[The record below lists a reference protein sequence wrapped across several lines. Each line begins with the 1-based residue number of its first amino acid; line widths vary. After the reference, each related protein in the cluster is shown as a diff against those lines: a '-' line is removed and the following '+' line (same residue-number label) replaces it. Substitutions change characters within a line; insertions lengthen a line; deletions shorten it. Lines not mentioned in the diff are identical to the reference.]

1 MGQSD
6 VLGWLVVVLFASLG
20 ERFVVAQDCARIAP
34 SNGAVDT
41 QNVTNGAIATIT
53 CDPCHEIEI
62 SGESSVTLT
71 CVNGVWISSNG
82 QIVRLFFC
90 TQIDDVECD
99 SLAPLP
105 DHVSPID
112 DREPE
117 DLPTGLTFTAQ
128 LKCDEGYNLT
138 SGNLVRTCECDLT
151 NPSMGQWSGSDPV
164 CSRIYCSSL
173 GTPENGSKSTNETE
187 FGTNVKFLCDDGFIL
202 SGDPELT
209 CESGDDNQG
218 RWSGSVPQCVIV
230 KCPNLIDPSNGYIL
244 GNGTRFGDVLSFGCM
259 ETFRLV
265 GNRSLECQANA
276 QWNAS
281 TPTCEKITCTIPPIN
296 NGSVIGISDSE
307 ANISSVISF
316 ICDEGFDRNG
326 SGTIQ
331 CEASGFWNETEPGC
345 IIRTC
350 PELTAPRSGSK
361 DSNASVYGTVVTFMC
376 DQGYA
381 LQGNDS
387 LTCLASGQWD
397 GSEPSCSLVT
407 LSSAARPMPTETIR
421 LSTLSSAEFSFLK
434 EGSVGFQ
441 SSPEVLKTSSSIAS
455 STVIQSL
462 APSVEYTSNSKSA
475 EFSSRRSSLL
485 GEASL
490 SVGLQFS
497 SEVLRQSSVLY
508 QTSPSSEKSVKAS
521 SIAPSTVVIQSSRLS
536 MASDSTSAPSLFTA
550 RATPTETIRLSPV
563 DFSTGR
569 FSFSKLPNSTSLS
582 GSTLRAFL
590 FQTSSTVTG
599 ASLFPSAVIQSS
611 GQPESA
617 LLSDS
622 NQVALSTFV
631 PLPSVSAYEI
641 STSMTARQ
649 ESVLEVQASSQEYSQ
664 GIESSALLVSSAM
677 FDSSLYVA
685 GSSPGV
691 DLTSFGPSETSAFL
705 SSTTFDP
712 TTSASFSPTSFLEP
726 SSPVSDSLLLP
737 ESSIAAFHQ
746 VISSAESAPDSSAV
760 NFQSESQFLSSSG
773 VVSNSFPVPSFLVPS
788 ITAATSTTA
797 LVPTPML
804 PSRSERASEFFS
816 LNPSIVSSIDVE
828 NVFTINPSPEFEMI
842 SSSAGRMTAKASTA
856 MVIASSASIE
866 TGVLSA
872 SSRIDVEVSS
882 SSVAIGESVSIPTS
896 TVGESA
902 TSTLIFSSEG
912 LPSAT
917 SPLSLE
923 TISSKDLVSPTSTVA
938 FLQGLT
944 STSSFDIVSSEGFSS
959 KVTSISSLET
969 ISSKDL
975 PLQSLTST
983 SSFDIVSSEGFL
995 STTAKLATAVTSTP
1009 SLETI
1014 SSKELPLQSLTSTSS
1029 FDIVSSEGFP
1039 SVTSKVTSTSSLE
1052 TISSKDF
1059 APEDLTSTPSFEI
1072 TSSDRLPSVS
1082 GVQATALP
1090 SASFPVLNSVYVPS
1104 SATIPMPTLPSF
1116 RMPIATTTLVVEP
1129 PPQSSLS
1136 TRFPLTRTVT
1146 PTVSI
1151 RATSLASLRT
1161 VTIDSSQFSSLITS
1175 TETVAS
1181 TQLRPSRVVVFQS
1194 SDSLPLLNVS
1204 SSLVEFLEPSS
1215 TPALV
1220 SSSASSVSSALS
1232 SASTFQSIMSS
1243 VAEPETLLFV
1253 ESSTQL
1259 PLETT
1264 SFLSSRFSSVV
1275 APEPSSSSV
1284 FISTTSSSIVPLDFS
1299 TSFSSVFISAL
1310 SSSSIASSQF
1320 SIGTATSSS
1329 SSAILPADFSTSLLS
1344 SSDVSLMVS
1353 LRTSSVIPTAVEPTL
1368 PPASSLVSTA
1378 VRPANNS
1385 ALSSAVAPTIPSI
1398 SGSTLTDISSE
1409 FLLRS
1414 TSLAV
1419 SFPVQMTSSFDVPD
1433 PSSTGLSSV
1442 DVREVSSTG
1451 FLFSSSSIVGTR
1463 LSTALESSS
1472 VFAEAFFS
1480 SVSLIRSSDDQIP
1493 VATST
1498 ASFSSS
1504 LDIAGTSSISEFSS
1518 LPFSSSSLTSS
1529 FSSIGLTI
1537 SSEFFD
1543 VVSSSSDVGFA
1554 GISSSIFTSSVRVSA
1569 ELSTPIPIVNSTI
1582 IPISSFDDLVPSTTI
1597 FSSSSHRFVV
1607 SSTAAIVSEVSS
1619 TSITSSG
1626 AQSSISLEPSPTIVA
1641 MFSPSSSTIIG
1652 FVSLISTAVFD
1663 TVSLPTLS
1671 TTSSFSVSLFPP
1683 VIDFPTKTIA
1693 SFSSPPI
1700 LSSSLGRF
1708 PDVSSSLLISS
1719 DAVFVQTSSAT
1730 ILSRIRTSTSSLVP
1744 SETIL
1749 PSQIVDFVSSI
1760 AELSASSSV
1769 LSPIISSSSF
1779 ESSLTVSSALIP
1791 PSSSRFSASTFVFS
1805 LSFASDF
1812 VQSTSAVFP
1821 SFLSSTSQPGVA
1833 DNSTVIAS
1841 SLLVTSTAFLPVS
1854 STSVLE
1860 PEATFSVRNF
1870 SSISSTASTFVFP
1883 SSSAELSVGI
1893 TSSLSLVEPLS
1904 TSLQFFSTSATS
1916 SAVLETTSALAVAS
1930 STLFRLP
1937 MVLPSSSFVFPVLTS
1952 SAVRLVDFVSS
1963 TAAFSSAALMVNA
1976 TETVPPTKPTPS
1988 FPTSPST
1995 TNVASRNVSTTFPPT
2010 SAALVSST
2018 PTFPTNATPGNV
2030 STTSAPSSTAFPTN
2044 ATAGNISTTSA
2055 ATLVPST
2062 PTFPTNATSGNFS
2075 TTSAPSSATL
2085 VPSTPPFLTN
2095 ATSGNISTT
2104 SAPSSTVNATFP
2116 ISTAAPAPS
2125 TPTFPSDA
2133 TPGNVSATSAT
2144 FPVNA
2149 TSRSNVSTSPT
2160 VNATTT
2166 TDATTFVPSSTSGNV
2181 STTSAPSPTA
2191 NATSTSRFPTNA
2203 TSGNISTASAVSP
2216 TLNATV
2222 IPALGNATTFPTIS
2236 STSASSPTVNAT
2248 ELRPTNATG
2257 TVSPASE
2264 TATPTTTTENA
2275 TSSLPTT
2282 EIPTNATEFATPAP
2296 TPATSMTSPSSP
2308 IATESPTTPTN
2319 RLPTT
2324 ATSPANESTPISPTR
2339 YPPIAFWT
2347 ELVFRLNFLDIH
2359 LSDLEWLLF
2368 MTSNLE
2374 EAYNEA
2380 KILAATVEKRRRR
2393 EERPVVVT
2401 IINATT
2407 ENQAENHAIVVF
2419 YVRDRGELIDAETVT
2434 NLLRLH
2440 EAQTINGIIG
2450 YEVVRINPYPYQAPT
2465 QLPITD
2471 DEFPLWAIV
2480 LIIVL
2485 TICLL
2490 LLLLLIICYCCWR
2503 SKYTDKVTLLQQ
2515 PEYVGG
2521 KRLEEG
2527 SEPPGIELKHYNDIL
2542 KEKLPPSQPIASWIE
2557 EDDDA
2562 DDEADVEQR
2571 KIIVVESQDESSRDD
2586 VRKPLPDIRDAEEA
2600 TSESP
2605 PGEYATIERSHV
2617 AAAAEISASLAP
2629 VLKASFPERR
2639 LPMIPLYRRVS
2650 VSRTSAETQ
2659 MSLPATPKSSTASL
2673 SAAEPPPS
2681 KEEVEI
2687 RQELSLEIFRREEE
2701 ERARERE
2708 EKEKAEAAASA
2719 FTEAQKKH
2727 IEQTMRQKADVE
2739 RWRNK
2744 QRQRER
2750 HRQME
2755 KEMKKKQDEEW
2766 RQLAEKKAAEKRR
2779 KERKERK
2786 EAQKELAGIL
2796 DPEATQFEEITK
2808 RNIRRSSSKTRH
2820 WKKSTRSQI
2829 HPEIFHESP
2838 RSPVV
2843 WQPPPP
2849 PPPPPTSNHVVQ
2861 VQPIPDSSPSPSP
2874 QQPELASPPRRRTL
2888 PTQPSHPP
2896 YDPRLGPRPPARSTM
2911 SRPKSA
2917 SVVPYPTM
2925 GAPLLVQ
2932 PRNERPYTAGAPPAM
2947 MHASTFSARPVAS
2960 AWGEQQRVPGEQ
2972 PVHVTPV
2979 YRTQSA
2985 QGHHVW
2991 NPYDNYRQSFQTLY
3005 SPSEPELSQPAAPPV
3020 YFPGSRS
3027 STSMPQPQLPIQL
3040 GSRAPAPAPAP
3051 PSHVAPAPMQQ
3062 PLVKAIQDELERLQR
3077 GRKIDHT

>member
-1 MGQSD
+1 MF
-6 VLGWLVVVLFASLG
+6 VLG
-20 ERFVVAQDCARIAP
+20 
-34 SNGAVDT
+34 
-41 QNVTNGAIATIT
+41 
-53 CDPCHEIEI
+53 
-62 SGESSVTLT
+62 
-71 CVNGVWISSNG
+71 
-82 QIVRLFFC
+82 
-90 TQIDDVECD
+90 
-99 SLAPLP
+99 
-105 DHVSPID
+105 
-112 DREPE
+112 
-117 DLPTGLTFTAQ
+117 
-128 LKCDEGYNLT
+128 
-138 SGNLVRTCECDLT
+138 
-151 NPSMGQWSGSDPV
+151 
-164 CSRIYCSSL
+164 IYCSSL

-187 FGTNVKFLCDDGFIL
+187 FGTNVKFLCDDDFIL

-361 DSNASVYGTVVTFMC
+361 DSNASVYGTLVTFMC

-407 LSSAARPMPTETIR
+407 LSSAARPTPTETIR

-550 RATPTETIRLSPV
+550 RATPTETIRLSTASPV

-617 LLSDS
+617 ILSDS

-746 VISSAESAPDSSAV
+746 VISSAESGPILVDSS
-760 NFQSESQFLSSSG
+760 QSRSIFVSAESQFLSS
-773 VVSNSFPVPSFLVPS
+773 SNSFPVPSFLVPS
-788 ITAATSTTA
+788 IIAATSTAA

-816 LNPSIVSSIDVE
+816 PNPSIVSSIDVE
-828 NVFTINPSPEFEMI
+828 NVFTINPSREFEMI
-842 SSSAGRMTAKASTA
+842 SSSAGRMTVKASTA
-856 MVIASSASIE
+856 VAIASSASIE
-866 TGVLSA
+866 TGILSA

-882 SSVAIGESVSIPTS
+882 SSSVAIGESVSIPAS

-902 TSTLIFSSEG
+902 SSTLIFSSEG

-917 SPLSLE
+917 SPPSLE

-975 PLQSLTST
+975 PLQGLTST

-1014 SSKELPLQSLTSTSS
+1014 SSKDLPLQSLTSTSS
-1029 FDIVSSEGFP
+1029 FEIVSSEGFP

-1052 TISSKDF
+1052 TISSKDLALQGLTSTSSFDIFSSEGFPSVTSAVTSTSSLETISSTDF

-1072 TSSDRLPSVS
+1072 ASSDRLPSVS
-1082 GVQATALP
+1082 GVQATALL
-1090 SASFPVLNSVYVPS
+1090 SASFPVLGSVYVPS
-1104 SATIPMPTLPSF
+1104 SATIPRPTLPSF
-1116 RMPIATTTLVVEP
+1116 RTSIATTTLVVEP
-1129 PPQSSLS
+1129 LPQSSFS

-1310 SSSSIASSQF
+1310 SSPSIASSQF
-1320 SIGTATSSS
+1320 SFRTATSS

-1344 SSDVSLMVS
+1344 SSEDSLMVS

-1472 VFAEAFFS
+1472 VFADAFFS

-1543 VVSSSSDVGFA
+1543 VVSSLSDVGFA

-1569 ELSTPIPIVNSTI
+1569 ELSTPIPIVNSSSLPTI

-1652 FVSLISTAVFD
+1652 FVSSISTAVFD

-1693 SFSSPPI
+1693 PFSSPPI
-1700 LSSSLGRF
+1700 LSSSLGRFPDVSSSLGQF

-1744 SETIL
+1744 RETIL

-1791 PSSSRFSASTFVFS
+1791 PSSSRFSASTFVLS
-1805 LSFASDF
+1805 SSFASDF

-1854 STSVLE
+1854 PTSVLE

-1937 MVLPSSSFVFPVLTS
+1937 MSSSFVFPVLTS

-1963 TAAFSSAALMVNA
+1963 TAAFSSAAAIVNA

-2203 TSGNISTASAVSP
+2203 TSGNVSTASAVSP

-2257 TVSPASE
+2257 TVSPTSE

-2296 TPATSMTSPSSP
+2296 TNATSMSPSSP

-2450 YEVVRINPYPYQAPT
+2450 YEVSKN
-2465 QLPITD
+2465 
-2471 DEFPLWAIV
+2471 IV
-2480 LIIVL
+2480 LV
-2485 TICLL
+2485 
-2490 LLLLLIICYCCWR
+2490 
-2503 SKYTDKVTLLQQ
+2503 
-2515 PEYVGG
+2515 PF
-2521 KRLEEG
+2521 
-2527 SEPPGIELKHYNDIL
+2527 
-2542 KEKLPPSQPIASWIE
+2542 PS
-2557 EDDDA
+2557 
-2562 DDEADVEQR
+2562 
-2571 KIIVVESQDESSRDD
+2571 
-2586 VRKPLPDIRDAEEA
+2586 
-2600 TSESP
+2600 
-2605 PGEYATIERSHV
+2605 
-2617 AAAAEISASLAP
+2617 
-2629 VLKASFPERR
+2629 
-2639 LPMIPLYRRVS
+2639 M
-2650 VSRTSAETQ
+2650 
-2659 MSLPATPKSSTASL
+2659 
-2673 SAAEPPPS
+2673 
-2681 KEEVEI
+2681 
-2687 RQELSLEIFRREEE
+2687 
-2701 ERARERE
+2701 
-2708 EKEKAEAAASA
+2708 
-2719 FTEAQKKH
+2719 
-2727 IEQTMRQKADVE
+2727 
-2739 RWRNK
+2739 
-2744 QRQRER
+2744 
-2750 HRQME
+2750 
-2755 KEMKKKQDEEW
+2755 
-2766 RQLAEKKAAEKRR
+2766 
-2779 KERKERK
+2779 
-2786 EAQKELAGIL
+2786 
-2796 DPEATQFEEITK
+2796 
-2808 RNIRRSSSKTRH
+2808 
-2820 WKKSTRSQI
+2820 
-2829 HPEIFHESP
+2829 
-2838 RSPVV
+2838 
-2843 WQPPPP
+2843 
-2849 PPPPPTSNHVVQ
+2849 
-2861 VQPIPDSSPSPSP
+2861 
-2874 QQPELASPPRRRTL
+2874 
-2888 PTQPSHPP
+2888 
-2896 YDPRLGPRPPARSTM
+2896 
-2911 SRPKSA
+2911 
-2917 SVVPYPTM
+2917 
-2925 GAPLLVQ
+2925 PLL
-2932 PRNERPYTAGAPPAM
+2932 
-2947 MHASTFSARPVAS
+2947 FS
-2960 AWGEQQRVPGEQ
+2960 
-2972 PVHVTPV
+2972 
-2979 YRTQSA
+2979 
-2985 QGHHVW
+2985 
-2991 NPYDNYRQSFQTLY
+2991 
-3005 SPSEPELSQPAAPPV
+3005 
-3020 YFPGSRS
+3020 
-3027 STSMPQPQLPIQL
+3027 
-3040 GSRAPAPAPAP
+3040 
-3051 PSHVAPAPMQQ
+3051 
-3062 PLVKAIQDELERLQR
+3062 
-3077 GRKIDHT
+3077 GR